1 MKNNRE
7 KVKCDDVKK
16 VNSFK
21 KIDKEEDFTS
31 DICQKEEVSFERTS
45 VIRKT
50 INSVIDFDSGIN
62 YQNSPVDFSSS
73 LNSGKK
79 FQMIDHY
86 AISA

>member
-1 MKNNRE
+1 MKNNRD

-16 VNSFK
+16 VVSFK

-31 DICQKEEVSFERTS
+31 DICQKEVNFERTS

-50 INSVIDFDSGIN
+50 ISSAIDFDSGIN

>member
-1 MKNNRE
+1 MKNNRD

-16 VNSFK
+16 VNNLR
-21 KIDKEEDFTS
+21 KIDKEDDFIS
-31 DICQKEEVSFERTS
+31 DISSQKDVNFERTS

-50 INSVIDFDSGIN
+50 INSVIDFDHQI
-62 YQNSPVDFSSS
+62 SPVDFSAN